1 MNKGVIKT
9 CQVNEHQDTKLQN
22 PKFLDSELL
31 QSNEIDPNHTAQVSE
46 GPNRAEAERFLARL
60 DPAATA
66 FTFQTFDDHKQRK
79 DASLASV
86 LHGSLDE
93 HWTRLV
99 HLNGRGAGIF
109 ITINETDL
117 TGRKKEN
124 ITRIRALWQEADRGD
139 EPALPIEPHLTIE
152 SSPGKYHRYILVE
165 SAPLDE
171 VEAVQQRLVD
181 DYGSDPNAKDISR
194 VLRLPGFDHLK
205 NPAMPHRVH
214 ILNDSGALPLAW
226 AKVVEI
232 LPPVQ
237 RTVKQTSTTI
247 SAALPEPGTPL
258 RNPADVLSALSVL
271 NPDMNYQA
279 WLQIGMA
286 LHSTGAGK
294 EAYEIWDQW
303 SKNGTLYR
311 AGECAYRWST
321 FTPSGGITLGT
332 LFHMAQAAGWNGQ
345 ISTEAHILPLVER
358 QARRMLE
365 DFGQHHAVAMVNGQ
379 AVIVYRERDE
389 GMERMTTRFSKPA
402 DIKLMHQPERVP
414 SVKIVKDIQT
424 VEYRP
429 LVETWLNSPTR
440 KTYRQL
446 VFKPAP
452 GLIAGETVL
461 PDTKMLNLY
470 QGLALTPMPGDCQ
483 LILDHIREVW
493 CSGSSAAYDY
503 VLGWLARLFQHPG
516 ERGHTVIVLRSG
528 EGTGKNIIIDILVRA
543 FGEHAT
549 VAVKTDD
556 LTGRFND
563 HLGTSVLVFA
573 NEAVWGGSKDHE
585 GVIKSLITDEEL
597 PIERKFLPK
606 YRVRNCCHLIMASNN
621 DWVAPVGLDDR
632 RFVILDVNEA
642 RKGDSAY
649 FQRLSD
655 HIDNGGAEAF
665 IDHLLKLDISAF
677 NPRQLPDLGMN
688 QATKRDAK
696 IRSADT
702 ITQWW
707 IQCLEAGEI
716 LLNGAIQSIDG
727 TWDSVSGGSFPA
739 VNIAKGWED
748 GKVKISKQTLYDAY
762 IQWAKKSNRHIEH
775 SSSLGK
781 KLKELSDIRDVR
793 PSASTDPERRRV
805 YVLPKLRDCRA
816 QFENKTRHAWDWGE
830 DDDDD
835 QDVAE
840 TLVSMPSVTAHW
852 LAVYGAGA
860 RVH

>member
-1 MNKGVIKT
+1 MNRGEIET
-9 CQVNEHQDTKLQN
+9 RQVTENQDTKLQN
-22 PKFLDSELL
+22 SKLLDANLL
-31 QSNEIDPNHTAQVSE
+31 QSKDIDANHLEQASE
-46 GPNRAEAERFLARL
+46 GPNRAEAEHFLARL
-60 DPAATA
+60 DATASA

-79 DASLASV
+79 DALLARV

-93 HWTRLV
+93 HWTTLV
-99 HLNGRGAGIF
+99 HLNGRGAGVF
-109 ITINETDL
+109 ITVNETDL

-124 ITRIRALWQEADRGD
+124 IIRIRALWQEADRGD
-139 EPALPIEPHLTIE
+139 EPVLPIEPHLTIE
-152 SSPGKYHRYILVE
+152 SSPGKYHRYILVDG
-165 SAPLDE
+165 APLDE

-205 NPAMPHRVH
+205 NPAMPHRVR
-214 ILNDSGALPLAW
+214 ILNDSDALPLTW
-226 AKVVEI
+226 TKVVEA
-232 LPPVQ
+232 LPPVS
-237 RTVKQTSTTI
+237 RTAKQTGTTMY
-247 SAALPEPGTPL
+247 AALPEPGTPL

-271 NPDMNYQA
+271 NPNMNYQE
-279 WLQIGMA
+279 WLKVGMA

-303 SKNGTLYR
+303 SQRGTLYR
-311 AGECAYRWST
+311 DGECAYRWSS
-321 FTPSGGITLGT
+321 FTSSGGVTLGT

-345 ISTEAHILPLVER
+345 ISTEAHILPLIEP
-358 QARRMLE
+358 QGRRMLE
-365 DFGQHHAVAMVNGQ
+365 QFGQHHAVAMVNGQ
-379 AVIVYRERDE
+379 AIIVYRERDE
-389 GMERMTTRFSKPA
+389 GMGRMTTRFSKPA
-402 DIKLMHQPERVP
+402 DMKLLYQPERVP
-414 SVKIVKDIQT
+414 SVMIVKNTQT
-424 VEYRP
+424 VEYKP
-429 LVETWLNSPTR
+429 LVETWLKSPTR
-440 KTYRQL
+440 KTYKQL

-452 GLIAGETVL
+452 GLIAGETTL
-461 PDTKMLNLY
+461 PDVPILNLY
-470 QGLALTPMPGDCQ
+470 QGLAFTPLPGDCQ
-483 LILDHIREVW
+483 PILDHIREVW
-493 CSGSSAAYDY
+493 CSGASAAYDY
-503 VLGWLARLFQHPG
+503 VLGWLARLFQRPG

-528 EGTGKNIIIDILVRA
+528 EGTGKNIVIDILVNA

-597 PIERKFLPK
+597 PVERKFLPK

-632 RFVILDVNEA
+632 RFVILDVNEGK
-642 RKGDSAY
+642 KGDSAY

-655 HIDNGGAEAF
+655 HIANGGAEAF
-665 IDHLLKLDISAF
+665 IEHLLKLDISAF
-677 NPRQLPDLGMN
+677 KPRQLPDLGMN

-716 LLNGAIQSIDG
+716 LLNNAIQSADG
-727 TWDSVSGGSFPA
+727 TWTSVSGTSFPTA
-739 VNIAKGWED
+739 NIARGWED
-748 GKVKISKQTLYDAY
+748 GTVQIGKQTIYDSY

-793 PSASTDPERRRV
+793 PSASTDPDRRRV
-805 YVLPKLRDCRA
+805 YVLPKLSFCRE
-816 QFENKTRHAWDWGE
+816 QFEQKTRQVWDWGE
-830 DDDDD
+830 DDD

-840 TLVSMPSVTAHW
+840 TLVSMPLFTAQ
-852 LAVYGAGA
+852 LTAVEGARA